1 MNIKILFV
9 DDDPKLRTD
18 LVKIF
23 NGHTIGKHTLVAS
36 EVDDF
41 EKSVQVII
49 DNDYDIIILDLYKGE
64 PKEGGEKSGL
74 GVLKQIQSNL
84 FAPVIFFSGLTK
96 DLAGLE
102 SEVVGVVN
110 KGHEGVDKLNAEIER
125 MVNSNIALIKIK
137 LYQHVK
143 ESLRKYFW
151 DTVHADKKAFEPIK
165 NDISLGYLLLRRIA
179 NSLSKENIKNLLGDD
194 KIKSNKAHPME
205 FYIYPSG
212 EGEYEAGEIL
222 KKDGHYFAI
231 LTPTCDFVEDKDAK
245 RDRRV
250 GWVLLAVA
258 TPLTETEYYKDYK
271 KNSNEKNKERL
282 ARVIETRKGDQFF
295 FLPGTP
301 FMENLLLDFQV
312 KQMVPYAELSKFTK
326 VAKLDSPFA
335 QSMISSFIR
344 FYNRIGSPD
353 IDSDYVI
360 SSLK

>member
-23 NGHTIGKHTLVAS
+23 NGHAIGKHTLVAS

-41 EKSVQVII
+41 DKSVQVII
-49 DNDYDIIILDLYKGE
+49 DNDYDIIVLDLYKGE

-74 GVLKQIQSNL
+74 GVLKRIQSNL
-84 FAPVIFFSGLTK
+84 FSPVIFFSGLTK

-110 KGHEGVDKLNAEIER
+110 KGHEGVDKLKAEIER

-143 ESLRKYFW
+143 EALRKYFW
-151 DTVHADKKAFEPIK
+151 DTVHEDKKVFEPIK

-179 NSLSKENIKNLLGDD
+179 NSLSKENIKSLLGDD
-194 KIKSNKAHPME
+194 KINSNKAHPME
-205 FYIYPSG
+205 FYIYPLG
-212 EGEYEAGEIL
+212 GGEYEAGEIL
-222 KKDGHYFAI
+222 KKDGRYYVI
-231 LTPTCDFVEDKDAK
+231 LTPTCDFVEDQQTK
-245 RDRRV
+245 RARRAV
-250 GWVLLAVA
+250 WVLLAVA
-258 TPLTETEYYKDYK
+258 KPLTETDYYLDYK
-271 KNSNEKNKERL
+271 KNPEKNKERL
-282 ARVIETRKGDQFF
+282 AKVVESRRSDQLF

-312 KQMVPYAELSKFTK
+312 KEVIPYTELANYTR

-335 QSMISSFIR
+335 ESMVSSFIR

-353 IDSDYVI
+353 IDSEYVI
-360 SSLK
+360 STLK